1 MKNKNYRLE
10 VVYVRLSNG
19 WYEVEGILRK
29 GKDKDNNDTMYIEVI
44 NIKEIDSK
52 KEEKLNHK

>member
-1 MKNKNYRLE
+1 M
-10 VVYVRLSNG
+10 SNG